1 MAWLRAH
8 AHYDDAHPYEA
19 MELVK
24 RLCGHNKSLQE
35 KSFAAARRGME
46 YYLLALDACYAAGEP
61 VAR

>member
-24 RLCGHNKSLQE
+24 KLCGDDIVLQQRA
-35 KSFAAARRGME
+35 FAAAQRGME
-46 YYLLALDACYAAGEP
+46 YYLLALDECYAKGAE
-61 VAR
+61 ANA